1 MRIKIVF
8 FRNVFTVCIYLST
21 HSGNRQIIRLN
32 GHFIPHFNYV
42 KVWNKIPKKYG
53 IESCQ
58 NLGKEYFKP
67 LQTKLETF
75 KNIFSMIIDVKLG
88 LQLLKW
94 LNIFCTCTV
103 IPRFRGLYRVT
114 RKNKIQNNCTYFFGH
129 PVHCLYQVHPHTGKN
144 REKISGKNCIFP
156 EIFPFFSQCIEW
168 WYESVQAQQY

>member
-8 FRNVFTVCIYLST
+8 LRNVFTVCIYLST

-42 KVWNKIPKKYG
+42 KVWNKIPKKCG
-53 IESCQ
+53 IGSCQ

-88 LQLLKW
+88 LQLWKW
-94 LNIFCTCTV
+94 LNILYLHCYSQ
-103 IPRFRGLYRVT
+103 FRGLYRVT
-114 RKNKIQNNCTYFFGH
+114 QKKSNTKLTALISLVTRYFA
-129 PVHCLYQVHPHTGKN
+129 
-144 REKISGKNCIFP
+144 CIRYTHR
-156 EIFPFFSQCIEW
+156 EW
-168 WYESVQAQQY
+168 WYESVQQY